1 MVKMRRIKLFESF
14 EGGITEQE
22 IRGALVELVDVGYY
36 VLVSKTSYNFDT
48 KQFIS
53 NLQRGSRNGYTITI
67 TAGQELFDIVNVSE
81 PILEL
86 IAYFE
91 EKFGERFLYSVEYID
106 VNTEQEVEIEDLEQF
121 VKDNPLE
128 DTFEIIITLRL
139 K

>member
-1 MVKMRRIKLFESF
+1 MRRIKLFESF

-22 IRGALVELVDVGYY
+22 IRGALVELVDVGYD
-36 VLVSKTSYNFDT
+36 VLVSKTSYDFDT

-53 NLQRGSRNGYTITI
+53 SLQRGSKNGYTITI
-67 TAGQELFDIVNVSE
+67 SAEQELFDIANVSE

-91 EKFGERFLYSVEYID
+91 EKFGEGFLYSVEYID

-128 DTFEIIITLRL
+128 DTDQVTITLRL

>member
-1 MVKMRRIKLFESF
+1 MRRIKLFESF

-22 IRGALVELVDVGYY
+22 IRGALVELQDVGYD
-36 VLVSKTSYNFDT
+36 VLVTKHDSK
-48 KQFIS
+48 
-53 NLQRGSRNGYTITI
+53 LANGYTISI
-67 TAGQELFDIVNVSE
+67 SAGNELFDIANVSE

-91 EKFGERFLYSVEYID
+91 EKFGERFIYSVEYID
-106 VNTEQEVEIEDLEQF
+106 FNLDEVEIEDLEQF

-128 DTFEIIITLRL
+128 DTDQVTITLRL